1 MVTNAIY
8 IIERSSKLKS
18 VAYFLAG
25 AWLGMFFTNVFYDE
39 SRSKE

>member
-8 IIERSSKLKS
+8 IIERSSKLKNFS
-18 VAYFLAG
+18 YFLAG
-25 AWLGMFFTNVFYDE
+25 MWLGIFVANAFNDE

>member
-8 IIERSSKLKS
+8 IIERSSKLKNFS
-18 VAYFLAG
+18 YFLVGTLFGIFVAN
-25 AWLGMFFTNVFYDE
+25 AFNDE

>member
-8 IIERSSKLKS
+8 IIERSSKLKNFS
-18 VAYFLAG
+18 YFLVG
-25 AWLGMFFTNVFYDE
+25 TLFGIFVTNAFNDE

>member
-8 IIERSSKLKS
+8 IIERSSKLKNLP
-18 VAYFLAG
+18 YFLAG
-25 AWLGMFFTNVFYDE
+25 MWIGIFVANAFNDE

>member
-8 IIERSSKLKS
+8 IIERSSKLKNFT
-18 VAYFLAG
+18 YFLAG
-25 AWLGMFFTNVFYDE
+25 AWLGIFFANAFNDE

>member
-8 IIERSSKLKS
+8 IIERSSKLKNLS
-18 VAYFLAG
+18 YFLVGTLFGIFVAN
-25 AWLGMFFTNVFYDE
+25 AFNDE

>member
-8 IIERSSKLKS
+8 IIERSSKLKNFS
-18 VAYFLAG
+18 YFLVG
-25 AWLGMFFTNVFYDE
+25 MWLGIFVANAFNDE